1 MKKKGF
7 AFAKYVSGII
17 SLTFENQTLASQNGI
32 ILSTNKKSQA
42 EMKRRGITERDLFRR
57 ALHMRIQLAPDIRI
71 FKSGKQFF
79 VSWL

>member
-1 MKKKGF
+1 LRIALQRLGGQRVGF
-7 AFAKYVSGII
+7 SA
-17 SLTFENQTLASQNGI
+17 L
-32 ILSTNKKSQA
+32 QA